1 MSDVAIG
8 VYGIILMLALFLTG
22 LEMAYC
28 MALVGFV
35 GFSMLMSFGAA
46 SNLLLKDFWDTFTIY
61 SYTVIPLFILM
72 GQIAS
77 NANIAKRLYMAAH
90 KWAGRIPGGLAM
102 TTVVGAAVFKSMCG
116 SSLATIG
123 TFTGLAIPEMDRYGY
138 KKELSTGTVASV
150 STLGMILPPSN
161 VLIIYGLLVEQSIG
175 RLFIAG
181 VIPSIIIAFLFMAVI
196 WTWVTLKPE
205 IAPRAEIKATWKE
218 KFLSLP
224 NFLVVFIIFGV
235 VIGGMITG
243 FFSPTEAGTIGTVAI
258 FILALVQREV
268 NFKMMVKSFDESL
281 RISIMTLMLI
291 AGSSIFGH
299 FLSITEIPMMAAN
312 WVGGLA
318 VPGFVVMIAIILIYL
333 IGGSIMDD
341 LAFMIVATPIFFP
354 TAMALGYDPIF
365 FAIIICVT
373 IMIGG
378 LIPPMAIYVFILSN
392 MTKIPFGTIYKGV
405 LPFLIA
411 LVVALV
417 LLFVFPQIALWLPN
431 LMMGVG

>member
-8 VYGIILMLALFLTG
+8 VYAIIVMLILFLSG
-22 LEMAYC
+22 LEMAYS
-28 MALVGFV
+28 MILVGFM
-35 GFSMLMSFGAA
+35 GFTFLMSFAAA
-46 SNLLLKDFWDTFTIY
+46 SNLVVKDFLDTFTTY
-61 SYTVIPLFILM
+61 SFTVIPLFILM

-77 NANIAKRLYMAAH
+77 NANIAKKLYMAAH

-102 TTVVGAAVFKSMCG
+102 TTVIGAAVFKSMCG

-150 STLGMILPPSN
+150 STLGMILPPSS
-161 VLIIYGLLVEQSIG
+161 VLIIYGLIVEQSIG
-175 RLFIAG
+175 RLFLAG
-181 VIPSIIIAFLFMAVI
+181 ILPSIVISILFMVVI
-196 WTWVTLKPE
+196 WAWATLRPE

-218 KFLSLP
+218 KILSLP
-224 NFLVVFIIFGV
+224 NFLVVFIIFAV
-235 VIGGMITG
+235 VIGGMMFG

-258 FILALVQREV
+258 FLLALIQREV
-268 NFKMMVKSFDESL
+268 NLKMMVKSFDESL

-299 FLSITEIPMMAAN
+299 FLAITEIPMIAAD
-312 WVGGLA
+312 WVGGLNL
-318 VPGFVVMIAIILIYL
+318 PGSVIMIAIIIIYL
-333 IGGSIMDD
+333 VGGSIMDD
-341 LAFMIVATPIFFP
+341 LAFMILATPIFFP
-354 TAMALGYDPIF
+354 TAVALGYDPIF

-378 LIPPMAIYVFILSN
+378 LIPPMAIYVFILAN
-392 MTKIPFGTIYKGV
+392 MTKIPFGTVYKGV

-417 LLFVFPQIALWLPN
+417 ILFIFPQLALWLPN
-431 LMMGVG
+431 LMMGV